1 MADNV
6 AITAGTGTSV
16 ATDDVAGVHYQ
27 RVKISDGTDGATTPL
42 DIVAEDAAHSSGD
55 TGIIAMAV
63 RQDTAAALATTD
75 ADYTPLITDANGRL
89 HVLDQNSAA
98 IKTAVEALDNA
109 ISGSE
114 MQVDVVGALPAGN
127 NNIGDVDV
135 ASIAAGDNNI
145 GNVDIAS
152 IAAGDNNIGN
162 VDIASALPAGTNA
175 IGKLAANSGVDIG
188 DVDVTS
194 IAAGSNTIGNTRD
207 AGPSWTTVFGVSG
220 AVVTSADASTA
231 TAVTDAPT
239 AGQKLVITDI
249 FFSVGAAM
257 TVAFEI
263 ETAGTEY
270 LVFYCAANS
279 SYQYTPRGKF
289 KLATAD
295 KKLMVDTSGAGNIS
309 VKVSYYSEA

>member
-27 RVKISDGTDGATTPL
+27 RVKITDGTDGATVHL
-42 DIVAEDAAHSSGD
+42 DIVAEDAAHASGD
-55 TGIIAMAV
+55 TGIVGMTV

-89 HVLDQNSAA
+89 HVLDANSAA
-98 IKTAVEALDNA
+98 IKTAVEVLDNA

-114 MQVDVVGALPAGN
+114 MQVDVVG
-127 NNIGDVDV
+127 
-135 ASIAAGDNNI
+135 
-145 GNVDIAS
+145 
-152 IAAGDNNIGN
+152 
-162 VDIASALPAGTNA
+162 ALPAGTNA

-194 IAAGSNTIGNTRD
+194 IAAGTNSIGGTKDN
-207 AGPSWTTVFGVSG
+207 GPHWTSVFGVSG

-249 FFSVGAAM
+249 FFSVGSAM

-270 LVFYCAANS
+270 LVFYCAANTA
-279 SYQYTPRGKF
+279 YQYTPRSKF
-289 KLATAD
+289 KLGTAD
-295 KKLMVDTSGAGNIS
+295 KKLMVDTSAAGNIS
-309 VKVSYYSEA
+309 VLVSYYSEA

>member
-27 RVKISDGTDGATTPL
+27 RVKITDGTDGATVHL

-89 HVLDQNSAA
+89 HVLDANSAA
-98 IKTAVEALDNA
+98 IKTAVEVLDNA

-114 MQVDVVGALPAGN
+114 MQVDVVGALPAGTN
-127 NNIGDVDV
+127 AIGKLAANSGVDIGDVDIL
-135 ASIAAGDNNI
+135 SIAAGDNNI

-162 VDIASALPAGTNA
+162 VDIVTLPALAAGTNA
-175 IGKLAANSGVDIG
+175 IGGTKDNGPHW
-188 DVDVTS
+188 TS
-194 IAAGSNTIGNTRD
+194 
-207 AGPSWTTVFGVSG
+207 VFGVSG
-220 AVVTSADASTA
+220 AAVVSADASTA

-249 FFSVGAAM
+249 IFSVGSTAL
-257 TVAFEI
+257 TVEFEI
-263 ETAGTEY
+263 ETAATIY
-270 LVFYCAANS
+270 FTVYCAANTT
-279 SYQYTPRGKF
+279 YQITPRSKL

-295 KKLMVDTSGAGNIS
+295 KKLMVDTSAAGNIS
-309 VKVSYYSEA
+309 VTVFYYSEA